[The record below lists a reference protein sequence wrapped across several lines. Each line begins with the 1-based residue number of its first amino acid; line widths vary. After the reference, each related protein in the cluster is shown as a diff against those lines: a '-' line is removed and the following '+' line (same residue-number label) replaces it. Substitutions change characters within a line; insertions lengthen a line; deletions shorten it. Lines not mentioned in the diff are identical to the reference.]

1 MPKYQLLVS
10 DMDSTVAAG
19 ETIVDMA
26 DALGI
31 GPKIAEITERSMR
44 GELDFRQALEER
56 VMMLRGLELSTIQ
69 HIAKE
74 VGLSDGA
81 QTWPAGA
88 GPHGGTDTCQR
99 WCSPARTTGGCRIRV
114 TSVIRVI
121 STSQQ
126 CNPTDVACILERSS
140 CSHSFWG

>member
-56 VMMLRGLELSTIQ
+56 LMMLRGLELFTIQ
-69 HIAKE
+69 HIAK
-74 VGLSDGA
+74 
-81 QTWPAGA
+81 
-88 GPHGGTDTCQR
+88 
-99 WCSPARTTGGCRIRV
+99 
-114 TSVIRVI
+114 
-121 STSQQ
+121 
-126 CNPTDVACILERSS
+126 
-140 CSHSFWG
+140 

>member
-81 QTWPAGA
+81 HELLRACRA
-88 GPHGGTDTCQR
+88 AAKSC
-99 WCSPARTTGGCRIRV
+99 CSWLMVMQVMFTPTFFTAY
-114 TSVIRVI
+114 SANPPQPQPI
-121 STSQQ
+121 SST
-126 CNPTDVACILERSS
+126 
-140 CSHSFWG
+140 